1 MTKHKSH
8 VVKYIFAVSMET
20 YQMEPERW
28 PENSELAGTKIL
40 TPLLSSGQENSEFH
54 IIQ

>member
-1 MTKHKSH
+1 MARKLL
-8 VVKYIFAVSMET
+8 A
-20 YQMEPERW
+20 
-28 PENSELAGTKIL
+28 ELAGTKIL